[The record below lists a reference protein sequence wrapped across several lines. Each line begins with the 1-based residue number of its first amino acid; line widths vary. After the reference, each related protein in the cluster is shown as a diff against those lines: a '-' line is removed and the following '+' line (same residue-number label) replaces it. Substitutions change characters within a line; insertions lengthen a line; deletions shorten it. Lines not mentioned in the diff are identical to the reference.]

1 MELRHL
7 RYFVVLAE
15 ELHFG
20 RAALRLAISQPPLS
34 VNIRQLEE
42 AIGTRLFDRNSKA
55 VSLTA
60 AGQAFLVRAKSLLAQ
75 VDDAC
80 MLAREI
86 GDGVVGRLRVGF
98 IGSLLF
104 HGLPGWIQDFQA
116 QFPNVQVVLSELNT
130 QEQLDALAHKEI
142 DVGFVYTRHIPDTMT
157 SLLVCSPSFVC
168 CVPEHHPAAR
178 RSKLALADLRD
189 EAFIIFLRKAS
200 PDYYARIVEIC
211 VNAGFYPRVQHELRH
226 WLSIVAAVSQGLGI
240 ALVPEQMEQSHM
252 AGVRFVALEASIVA
266 SEVYCVW
273 PTADDYPLREN
284 FIAVLSNSP
293 KFRHQSGGVKI

>member
-34 VNIRQLEE
+34 VNIRQLED
-42 AIGTRLFDRNSKA
+42 AVGTRLLERNSKA

-75 VDDAC
+75 VDDAR
-80 MLAREI
+80 MLARDI
-86 GDGVVGRLRVGF
+86 GEGVVGRLRVGF

-104 HGLPGWIQDFQA
+104 HGLPAWIQDFQT
-116 QFPNVQVVLSELNT
+116 QFPNVEVALSELNT

-142 DVGFVYTRHIPDTMT
+142 DVGFVHTRHIPDTMT
-157 SLLVCSPSFVC
+157 SVLVCTAPFVC
-168 CVPEHHPAAR
+168 CLPERHPAAQKR
-178 RSKLALADLRD
+178 KLALGELRD
-189 EAFIIFLRKAS
+189 EAFILFLRKAS
-200 PDYYARIVEIC
+200 PDYYARIVEMC
-211 VNAGFYPRVQHELRH
+211 VNAGFYPRVRHELRH
-226 WLSIVAAVSQGLGI
+226 WLSIVAAVSQGLGV
-240 ALVPEQMEQSHM
+240 AVVPEQLERSHM
-252 AGVRFVALEASIVA
+252 AGVRFVALRESAVA

-273 PTADDYPLREN
+273 PAADEHPLRAN
-284 FIAVLSNSP
+284 FIAVLSDNP
-293 KFRHQSGGVKI
+293 TSGWQA